1 MHFCLVA
8 RNRFHNDRNALSIYR
23 ALVSAGHEV
32 SVVAVDNSPPVGPV
46 TSTVPNNSPMGLG
59 PVGSVIRRA
68 QPRSWRESGIMRRLA
83 DAAVATGAECFL
95 PTHPNAVGAA
105 VAAARSTGG
114 TVFRSPH
121 MDCPP
126 EVDLISLAP
135 HHPDLATSIPGVG
148 LFQTP
153 DDRRTPYTPARD
165 RHHDRNVIICYRKTD
180 SNPGKYLESAL
191 RRSGAQVRLET
202 EGVDLDEIDADTD
215 LIVFVEGPY
224 PALEVTGTTSVPTMF
239 WAHHGEHHLHTN
251 LRLANRYRADAVL
264 LAHSWHLAPWFPTPV
279 YRFPFGVATEV
290 LDPSLPLKD
299 RPFDV
304 ALVGAKLWE
313 GGPYGRRQQIVR
325 ELEASFPGHR
335 LAFGEKVTADVMA
348 DMYSKARIVVNEGG
362 TRHFPITMRVLEA
375 VGSGAVLL
383 SDHLPGMELILEPGV
398 EYARLGPDVV
408 ADVRELLSDLD
419 AMQEIA
425 DRALNRSLGI
435 NTYDH
440 RVDELFQIAGEI
452 EKRDIPAVPELD
464 AMAELIRRDAEVQKV
479 VELGAPE
486 LAVALP
492 DREIW
497 GAAEI
502 SQHRLRPRNLEA
514 AAVRQGGDPL
524 LMEKVLASARR
535 YIYVDGPFEGLDEFV
550 EDHHPSAVVSQLG
563 TARRYDLM
571 AEAYRI
577 MPHEVV
583 TE

>member
-8 RNRFHNDRNALSIYR
+8 RNRFHNDRNALSTYR
-23 ALVSAGHEV
+23 ALVAAGHEV
-32 SVVAVDNSPPVGPV
+32 SVVAVDNRPPMDPV
-46 TSTVPNNSPMGLG
+46 DSTVPNNAPMGLG

-68 QPRSWRESGIMRRLA
+68 QPKSWRESGIMRRLA

-95 PTHPNAVGAA
+95 PTHPNGIGAA
-105 VAAARSTGG
+105 IAAARATSG

-135 HHPDLATSIPGVG
+135 HRPELATPISGVG
-148 LFQTP
+148 PFQTP
-153 DDRRTPYTPARD
+153 EDRRTPYIPAAN
-165 RHHDRNVIICYRKTD
+165 RHDDRNVIICYRKTD

-191 RRSGAQVRLET
+191 RRSGASVRLET
-202 EGVDLDEIDADTD
+202 EGIDLDQVDGDTD
-215 LIVFVEGPY
+215 LVVFVEGPY
-224 PALEVTGTTSVPTMF
+224 PALEVIGTTGVPTLF

-251 LRLANRYRADAVL
+251 LRLADRYRADAVL

-290 LDPSLPLKD
+290 LDPSLPMKD

-313 GGPYGRRQQIVR
+313 GGPYSRRQQIVR

-383 SDHLPGMELILEPGV
+383 SDHLPGMEMLLEPGT
-398 EYARLGPDVV
+398 EYAMMSPDVV
-408 ADVRELLSDLD
+408 ADVRKLLSDLD
-419 AMQEIA
+419 AMQEMA

-440 RVDELFQIAGEI
+440 RVDELFQIAAEV
-452 EKRDIPAVPELD
+452 EKRDIPAMPEVE

-486 LAVALP
+486 LAGALP

-550 EDHHPSAVVSQLG
+550 EDHHPSAIVSQLG
-563 TARRYDLM
+563 SARRYDLM

>member
-1 MHFCLVA
+1 MHICLVA
-8 RNRFHNDRNALSIYR
+8 RNRFHNDRHALSLYR
-23 ALVSAGHEV
+23 ALVAAGHVV
-32 SVVAVDNSPPVGPV
+32 SVVAVENRPATGLVDM
-46 TSTVPNNSPMGLG
+46 TVPNNVPVGLG
-59 PVGSVIRRA
+59 PVGSALRRARPKSRREAGIIRRL
-68 QPRSWRESGIMRRLA
+68 S
-83 DAAVATGAECFL
+83 DAAAATGATTFV
-95 PTHPNAVGAA
+95 PTHPSAVAAAVGAA
-105 VAAARSTGG
+105 RATSG
-114 TVFRSPH
+114 TVLRQPQ
-121 MDCPP
+121 MECPP
-126 EVDLISLAP
+126 DVDLITIAP
-135 HHPDLATSIPGVG
+135 TRPDLAAPMSGFG
-148 LFQTP
+148 SFQTP
-153 DDRRTPYTPARD
+153 DDLRAPYAPAPN
-165 RHHDRNVIICYRKTD
+165 RHQGRKVILCYRKTD

-191 RRSGAQVRLET
+191 RRSGAHVRLET
-202 EGVDLDEIDADTD
+202 EGIDLDQVDPETD
-215 LIVFVEGPY
+215 LIVFIEGPY
-224 PALEVTGTTSVPTMF
+224 PALEVTGTTEAATLF

-264 LAHSWHLAPWFPTPV
+264 LAHSWHLAPWFPAPI

-290 LDPSLPLKD
+290 LDPSLRLED

-325 ELEASFPGHR
+325 ELEASFPAHR

-348 DMYSKARIVVNEGG
+348 DMYAKARIVVNEGG

-383 SDHLPGMELILEPGV
+383 SDHLPGMEMLLEPETEFAV
-398 EYARLGPDVV
+398 LSPEVV
-408 ADVRELLSDLD
+408 KDVRELLSHPD
-419 AMQEIA
+419 AMQDMA
-425 DRALNRSLGI
+425 DRALTRSLGI

-440 RVDELFQIAGEI
+440 RVDELFQIAAKV
-452 EKRDIPAVPELD
+452 EKRDIPPIPELG
-464 AMAELIRRDAEVQKV
+464 AMAELLRRDAEVQKV

-486 LAVALP
+486 LAGALP

-497 GAAEI
+497 GATEI

-514 AAVRQGGDPL
+514 AAVRQGGDPD

-535 YIYVDGPFEGLDEFV
+535 YIYVDGPFDGLDEFV
-550 EDHHPSAVVSQLG
+550 EDQHPNAVMSQHG
-563 TARRYDLM
+563 SARRYDLL